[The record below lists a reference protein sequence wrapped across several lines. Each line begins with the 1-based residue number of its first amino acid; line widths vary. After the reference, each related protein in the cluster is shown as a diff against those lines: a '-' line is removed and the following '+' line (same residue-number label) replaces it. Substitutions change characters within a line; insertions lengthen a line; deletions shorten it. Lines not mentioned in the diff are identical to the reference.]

1 MHNLVYKFVLSDYL
15 SEEGVQRAVRFL
27 DAAKLSP
34 NGEAVIVSVIIYAK
48 GKKKTLNE
56 IFAVCN
62 RERDATWMS
71 QDSAIRGD
79 PDAAGDVG
87 EQNRASLQI
96 ICHFLGIPNPSDQNN
111 KVSKDSLVVRTIE
124 GVVYRFGSANE
135 RDERTLTIDGKIPP
149 SSNMCKIV
157 FLSSGRKMVLLALN
171 PDFVLHTSEV
181 EVISFI

>member
-1 MHNLVYKFVLSDYL
+1 VHNPAYNFVLKDYL
-15 SEEGVQRAVRFL
+15 SLEGIQRVVAFL

-71 QDSAIRGD
+71 QDPEVRGD
-79 PDAAGDVG
+79 PDAAGTVG

-96 ICHFLGIPNPSDQNN
+96 ICHFLGIYNPNDPAR
-111 KVSKDSLVVRTIE
+111 KVPGGSLIVKTIE
-124 GVVYRFGSANE
+124 KVFYRFGPANE
-135 RDERTLTIDGKIPP
+135 RGEREVVRDGAPLDFP
-149 SSNMCKIV
+149 RCKIV
-157 FLSSGRKMVLLALN
+157 FLSNGRRMVLLALK
-171 PDFVLHTSEV
+171 PEYILRTSAV
-181 EVISFI
+181 ELVFFI